1 MGRAADVEAMR
12 ELGRA
17 LAPLLKQGDTVILSG
32 DLGAGKTQFSQGV
45 AEGLG
50 VGTAAVSPTFNIV
63 LSYED
68 GRIPLRHLDLYRL
81 EQSSELDDLGY
92 GELVGP
98 DSDGVALVE
107 WGRRFTEAL
116 PDDFLE
122 VILSSDGEG
131 NRDVHARAVGARSE
145 ALLEG
150 WAEALSAKGAEA
162 RGSDASE
169 LEVSDVQAETI
180 AGYGLS
186 ESCQEADVPAV
197 HQKASAVSVPSSDG
211 RFVLAFDT
219 ANEVI
224 AIGLGRLDEEACA
237 VEP

>member
-1 MGRAADVEAMR
+1 MGEARRGCEQPLRVMGRAADVEAMR

-92 GELVGP
+92 GELVGQTLTAWRWWNGA
-98 DSDGVALVE
+98 GVS
-107 WGRRFTEAL
+107 RRRCLTT
-116 PDDFLE
+116 
-122 VILSSDGEG
+122 SS
-131 NRDVHARAVGARSE
+131 
-145 ALLEG
+145 
-150 WAEALSAKGAEA
+150 K
-162 RGSDASE
+162 
-169 LEVSDVQAETI
+169 
-180 AGYGLS
+180 
-186 ESCQEADVPAV
+186 
-197 HQKASAVSVPSSDG
+197 
-211 RFVLAFDT
+211 
-219 ANEVI
+219 
-224 AIGLGRLDEEACA
+224 
-237 VEP
+237 